1 MFFLPLPLNKT
12 LATLDEVEQSSSAKS
27 ALPNPELYIIVN
39 GKPTKQK
46 VVWRSLVD
54 VNQVKA
60 AIQKLKDTNWLY
72 REVTDESVD
81 EAAKQ
86 VVEVTNNTTSTML
99 EKASENE
106 IAGFQSFTI
115 RNLDNKL
122 PGESDIEQ
130 YKVLSVKE
138 DPLDNRQR
146 HLDVM
151 CFPVLF
157 PTGEFGEYHPRAKLS
172 NSEYIKSRLLNK
184 DSRFRKNPQYVF
196 YLLWQKEMWELSAG
210 VYNLL
215 KSTRRQHMLVH
226 SLLDK

>member
-1 MFFLPLPLNKT
+1 LNKT

-46 VVWRSLVD
+46 VVWCSLVD

-72 REVTDESVD
+72 REVTDEPVD
-81 EAAKQ
+81 EAVKQ

-99 EKASENE
+99 EKASENK

-157 PTGEFGEYHPRAKLS
+157 PTGEFGEYLACIKAWVNEHAY
-172 NSEYIKSRLLNK
+172 NGEYTDILIT
-184 DSRFRKNPQYVF
+184 
-196 YLLWQKEMWELSAG
+196 M
-210 VYNLL
+210 
-215 KSTRRQHMLVH
+215 
-226 SLLDK
+226 